1 MTRFK
6 VFVGVCAA
14 LGLSLGLG
22 IARTA
27 VAQDTYTV
35 LCCSDQWQGGNLCPP
50 GDVLASYCTDSSC
63 TECGTFF
70 CYTQP
75 SDPRQPQCY
84 Q

>member
-14 LGLSLGLG
+14 LGLSLG
-22 IARTA
+22 IAGTPVAEGADTA
-27 VAQDTYTV
+27 
-35 LCCSDQWQGGNLCPP
+35 LCCSDEWQGGNLCPP
-50 GDVLASYCTDSSC
+50 GEVLASYCTDSSC

-75 SDPRQPQCY
+75 SGPTQPQCY
-84 Q
+84 R